1 MSFRKPQKRQ
11 STLKAGGGQSTAI
24 QDHQEVKQLTPVISK
39 YLERI
44 YKDCSSSGYKPEED
58 EPPLTSLEDFKSWFQ
73 SPASAALAPPI
84 DHNLTFPL
92 CNYYISSSHNT
103 YLSGNQLYGEAT
115 TEAYTN
121 VLLRGCRCLEID
133 VYNGSDESSSVSS
146 SDVED
151 IDKDRLS
158 TTPRKDR
165 AVKRF
170 QSIRGKASDKLH
182 RSRSKSPSESR
193 VKSPLRRKEPAEL
206 DQQIERITHDVEN
219 TDLVERAAQLKGE
232 PRVYHGYTL

>member
-24 QDHQEVKQLTPVISK
+24 QDHQAVKELTPVISK

-44 YKDCSSSGYKPEED
+44 YKDCTSHGYKPD
-58 EPPLTSLEDFKSWFQ
+58 DDGPPLTSLEDFESWFK
-73 SPASAALAPPI
+73 SPNSAALAPPI

-103 YLSGNQLYGEAT
+103 YLSGNQLYGDAT

-133 VYNGSDESSSVSS
+133 VWNGSDESSSVSS
-146 SDVED
+146 SDVDD
-151 IDKDRLS
+151 IDKNRLS
-158 TTPRKDR
+158 AAPRKER

-170 QSIRGKASDKLH
+170 QSIRSKASDKLH
-182 RSRSKSPSESR
+182 RTSSKSPSNLSR
-193 VKSPLRRKEPAEL
+193 SPLRRKELTDL
-206 DQQIERITHDVEN
+206 DQQVGEITEDVEN
-219 TDLVERAAQLKGE
+219 VDLVERASQLKSE